1 MNKHSERRLQEIE
14 SGARDEKKPIGSLLR
29 TVIQLGGEARSAKI
43 RDWAMREL
51 TGYGPDDELPDY
63 RIFNAPL
70 QIDWMNRRHLVR
82 GETISSLELPDF
94 ARDVVTDEVS
104 LRGGIGEIE
113 ELARRCEPG
122 EVVKLRPPGS
132 QELVTLMNAKRPGI
146 AQIDRLYWGVSP
158 VVLWG
163 VADRVRTTLTAMTAE
178 IRAEMPDSGG
188 VISPAVADNAFSVAV
203 TGKRN
208 KVNVTAPQ
216 GANQMTSTP
225 EEPRK
230 WWRTAGAVIAAV
242 VGLLVAMAG
251 GLFALMQ
258 AQGWQF

>member
-1 MNKHSERRLQEIE
+1 VNKHSERLLQEIE

-113 ELARRCEPG
+113 ELAPAGCRRSE
-122 EVVKLRPPGS
+122 
-132 QELVTLMNAKRPGI
+132 
-146 AQIDRLYWGVSP
+146 
-158 VVLWG
+158 
-163 VADRVRTTLTAMTAE
+163 
-178 IRAEMPDSGG
+178 
-188 VISPAVADNAFSVAV
+188 
-203 TGKRN
+203 
-208 KVNVTAPQ
+208 
-216 GANQMTSTP
+216 
-225 EEPRK
+225 
-230 WWRTAGAVIAAV
+230 RTARCRGT
-242 VGLLVAMAG
+242 
-251 GLFALMQ
+251 
-258 AQGWQF
+258 